1 MIDKK
6 NMKKTEE
13 QIRKFKESSKK
24 RSKKYYEKNKE
35 KIIERTKSYYNKNK
49 ETINF
54 NKKIKNITEKLF
66 SVEKQRMRK
75 NLLYNINIEY
85 NKRNL
90 EKPKNIE
97 DILGCSYDDFCIYIE
112 KYFRGWVSWKDY
124 GYKKDDRYTCWVLSY
139 KDKTLEINELNK
151 YNNFKIKIYEK
162 KSSS

>member
-1 MIDKK
+1 MFNEK

-35 KIIERTKSYYNKNK
+35 KIIERCKSYYNNNK

-54 NKKIKNITEKLF
+54 NKKLKKSAEKSFSFEKL
-66 SVEKQRMRK
+66 KMKK

-97 DILGCSYDDFCIYIE
+97 DILGCSYDDFYIYIE

-124 GYKKDDRYTCWVLSY
+124 GYKKGERYTYWILSY
-139 KDKTLEINELNK
+139 KDKTLEINKLNN
-151 YNNFKIKIYEK
+151 YNNFEIKILEK
-162 KSSS
+162 KSST